1 MSLSTALI
9 PQQQPHGLHY
19 LPKTARIFARIL
31 EQRHGNWSCMSSRS
45 ICRNSKR
52 TLPGQGGQGSVPCAG
67 QAGGSCPVPTKPR
80 ISSFV
85 AKQQQQLQ
93 LQLAQQRRER
103 EREDYRIYPQSVD
116 LNAFFGEEQK
126 CEKVSDVCLLNDH
139 FILVKMPEQE
149 KQEQRK
155 EQQQVVAKRDNFG
168 SKLPRCF
175 KCNRGSRVSPI
186 LEELEEPQTAPVAS
200 SPWTSSDDDDADVEV
215 FVSST
220 RIISPHNR
228 QQLQPVLTVPVKPQP
243 VIVEQPQPDNSMQLQ
258 LDTLQAAPVADPP
271 AQAAA
276 AAGSSYGAWH
286 WFLWPFRRR
295 FLTAGKP
302 KAQLAAVHKTYFV
315 RWNKPPDTLWHGY
328 GVERGADRQPQVGLR
343 RCRSAIFWGIPRAN
357 LMYIFDSFK

>member
-1 MSLSTALI
+1 M
-9 PQQQPHGLHY
+9 Q
-19 LPKTARIFARIL
+19 
-31 EQRHGNWSCMSSRS
+31 
-45 ICRNSKR
+45 
-52 TLPGQGGQGSVPCAG
+52 CAG
-67 QAGGSCPVPTKPR
+67 QAGGSCPAPTNPR

-85 AKQQQQLQ
+85 AQQQQRLQ
-93 LQLAQQRRER
+93 LQLAQRR

-149 KQEQRK
+149 QRK
-155 EQQQVVAKRDNFG
+155 EDQQVAAKRDNFG

-175 KCNRGSRVSPI
+175 KCSRGSRVSPI
-186 LEELEEPQTAPVAS
+186 LEELEEPRTAAVPS

-228 QQLQPVLTVPVKPQP
+228 QQLQAVLTVPVKPQP

-276 AAGSSYGAWH
+276 GSSYGAWH

-295 FLTAGKP
+295 LTAKP

-343 RCRSAIFWGIPRAN
+343 RCRSAIF
-357 LMYIFDSFK
+357 